1 MTVVTELSVRVWV
14 PEVWD
19 IVELSVTPDWTV
31 ARLKTEALQK
41 AAGRSPQMADYEVK
55 FRGGKLF
62 DETRTLADLA
72 VPDHAAFIV
81 LATRRVPVR

>member
-41 AAGRSPQMADYEVK
+41 ATGRSPQMADYEVK
-55 FRGGKLF
+55 FRGGKLS

-72 VPDHAAFIV
+72 VPDQAAFIV